1 MFQGKAIGYFL
12 ELYESDCKSA
22 YLSGIT
28 TRDEVLMYATMN
40 SKKIM
45 EGVVPSSVVRFKEDL
60 LKARQDGR
68 HFVLVVKNWN

>member
-1 MFQGKAIGYFL
+1 MGYFL
-12 ELYESDCKSA
+12 ELYESDSNSA

-45 EGVVPSSVVRFKEDL
+45 EGVVPTSVVRFREDT

-68 HFVLVVKNWN
+68 HFVLVVKN

>member
-1 MFQGKAIGYFL
+1 MFQGKAMGYFL
-12 ELYESDCKSA
+12 QLYESDCNSG

-45 EGVVPSSVVRFKEDL
+45 EGVVPSSVVRFEGDV
-60 LKARQDGR
+60 LKAMQDGR
-68 HFVLVVKNWN
+68 HFVLVVKN